1 MAALPAGVQYGL
13 SSESSYKENKEL
25 VFVKLTDSALKAIE
39 DFLRNNTDR
48 LAKPKIQFLP
58 GNEGKI
64 SIPAPAS
71 GNGQAGEATFHF
83 SINSNAEMEGPQG
96 SFECVRSG
104 GARRLESCGP
114 LSRRMRVQA
123 NDDSYEATKDRM
135 ARTVAA
141 EQSKCTRVI
150 KPNQTDIGRRVK
162 LRSTHPYSGVGAT
175 QLADRAERPERP
187 ERPDRP
193 ERPERAERPDRAER
207 PERPERADRPE
218 RPDRPDRPERPERVE
233 RPDRPDRPVPPAPR
247 PQPAPGVPPHQSH
260 PQHQQHPQHP
270 PTQHQPQRPPPNP
283 DLTRRSL
290 KERLIQLLALK
301 PFKKPELY
309 ARLSTEGI
317 KEKERSFL
325 NKILSQISILKDN
338 TYQLRRNVWND
349 VNEDW
354 PFYTEEE
361 KRILKRRKPQNLT
374 PPLSSDSANSLSPR
388 ASPSGNKRA
397 SSASSAGSA
406 ASAAGGTVPGAALPA
421 LGADEAPA
429 AKKQRISHY
438 RRPSPPSS
446 GYATT
451 SSGERQASDNEDDR
465 TTVKKDGY
473 SNGYTLNYNTVKD
486 LCPSPVKTNGFR
498 SSPPVEPQTNIT
510 EKDITNNEPLENTEL
525 APVPD
530 ENMTDLE
537 EIERSSWISRQYPP
551 ITSSNIRRAY
561 KNEFAEL
568 YTEYRSLYNRVAQ
581 VAAVFTRLEQ
591 DLKRAQ
597 PLSPHHQSIEQRI
610 VDEYRR
616 VNNDPAYKQERRRVN
631 YLHRKLTHIKR
642 MVYQYDQL
650 RNLKPDRVST
660 ASTTQAY

>member
-13 SSESSYKENKEL
+13 SSESSCKENKEL

-39 DFLRNNTDR
+39 DFIRNNRDK
-48 LAKPKIQFLP
+48 LAKPTIQFLP

-64 SIPAPAS
+64 AIPAPS
-71 GNGQAGEATFHF
+71 NGNGSSGEATFHF

-114 LSRRMRVQA
+114 LPRRMRVQA

-162 LRSTHPYSGVGAT
+162 VRSSHPLFSSGPT
-175 QLADRAERPERP
+175 SIPDRLERP

-193 ERPERAERPDRAER
+193 ERPER
-207 PERPERADRPE
+207 
-218 RPDRPDRPERPERVE
+218 VE
-233 RPDRPDRPVPPAPR
+233 RPLRVIPPASRPLP
-247 PQPAPGVPPHQSH
+247 PQPHPHL
-260 PQHQQHPQHP
+260 
-270 PTQHQPQRPPPNP
+270 QPQQPQSQSQLQLQQQQQRAPPNP
-283 DLTRRSL
+283 DLCRRSI

-301 PFKKPELY
+301 NFKKPELY
-309 ARLSTEGI
+309 ARLNSEGI
-317 KEKERSFL
+317 KEKERAVMH
-325 NKILSQISILKDN
+325 KILQQIATIKDN
-338 TYQLRRNVWND
+338 CYLLRRHMWND

-361 KRILKRRKPQNLT
+361 KRMLKRRKPQNLT

-388 ASPSGNKRA
+388 ASPSASKRPSGVNPNA
-397 SSASSAGSA
+397 EE
-406 ASAAGGTVPGAALPA
+406 VPV
-421 LGADEAPA
+421 
-429 AKKQRISHY
+429 KKQRISHY

-451 SSGERQASDNEDDR
+451 SSGERHASDNEDER
-465 TTVKKDGY
+465 TTVKKD
-473 SNGYTLNYNTVKD
+473 NGYTLNFTTVKD

-498 SSPPVEPQTNIT
+498 SSPPVEQTSIT
-510 EKDITNNEPLENTEL
+510 VKDITNTEPLENTEL
-525 APVPD
+525 TSVPD

-537 EIERSSWISRQYPP
+537 EIERQYPP
-551 ITSSNIRRAY
+551 ITSTSTRRAY

-568 YTEYRSLYNRVAQ
+568 YAVYRKLYARVAQ
-581 VAAVFTRLEQ
+581 VAQLFTKLEHQ
-591 DLKRAQ
+591 LKRA
-597 PLSPHHQSIEQRI
+597 PPHSPHHQTIEQRI
-610 VDEYRR
+610 VEEYRR
-616 VNNDPAYKQERRRVN
+616 VRNDSTYQEDRRRVN

-642 MVYQYDQL
+642 MVHQYDQL
-650 RNLKPDRVST
+650 RNLKPERVSA

>member
-39 DFLRNNTDR
+39 DFLRNNRDR
-48 LAKPKIQFLP
+48 LAKPKIQFLS
-58 GNEGKI
+58 GNDGKI

-71 GNGQAGEATFHF
+71 GNGQSGEATFLF

-114 LSRRMRVQA
+114 LPRRMRVQA

-150 KPNQTDIGRRVK
+150 KPNQNDIGRRVK
-162 LRSTHPYSGVGAT
+162 VRSSHPYSGAT
-175 QLADRAERPERP
+175 QLAERAERLDRAERPERP
-187 ERPDRP
+187 ERQ
-193 ERPERAERPDRAER
+193 ERPERSERS
-207 PERPERADRPE
+207 
-218 RPDRPDRPERPERVE
+218 DRPERPERVE
-233 RPDRPDRPVPPAPR
+233 RPDRVERPTPPVPRPVP
-247 PQPAPGVPPHQSH
+247 QPVQPPHQ
-260 PQHQQHPQHP
+260 QYPQHP
-270 PTQHQPQRPPPNP
+270 HTNPHQPQRPPPNP

-290 KERLIQLLALK
+290 KERLIQLLALR

-309 ARLSTEGI
+309 LRLNSEGI
-317 KEKERSFL
+317 KEKERSL
-325 NKILSQISILKDN
+325 VNKILPHISTLKDN
-338 TYQLRRNVWND
+338 CYHLRRNVWND

-354 PFYTEEE
+354 PFYSEEE
-361 KRILKRRKPQNLT
+361 KRMLKRRKPQNLT

-388 ASPSGNKRA
+388 ASPSCSKRTSTA
-397 SSASSAGSA
+397 PLPVPSLPPNSGAAAA
-406 ASAAGGTVPGAALPA
+406 ASVSVLPSV
-421 LGADEAPA
+421 ADVEPPA

-465 TTVKKDGY
+465 TNVKKD
-473 SNGYTLNYNTVKD
+473 NGYTLNYTTVKD
-486 LCPSPVKTNGFR
+486 LCPSPVKANGFR
-498 SSPPVEPQTNIT
+498 SSPLVEQNNIA
-510 EKDITNNEPLENTEL
+510 EKEIANNVPLENPEI

-530 ENMTDLE
+530 ENMAEEESLD
-537 EIERSSWISRQYPP
+537 EIERQYPP

-568 YTEYRSLYNRVAQ
+568 YKEYRLLYARIAQ
-581 VAAVFTRLEQ
+581 VAALFTRLEQ
-591 DLKRAQ
+591 ELKRAQ

-616 VNNDPAYKQERRRVN
+616 VNNDAAYKKERRRVN
-631 YLHRKLTHIKR
+631 FLHRKLNHIKR
-642 MVYQYDQL
+642 MVNQYDQL
-650 RNLKPDRVST
+650 RNLKPERVST

>member
-39 DFLRNNTDR
+39 DFLRNNRDR
-48 LAKPKIQFLP
+48 LAKPKIQFLS

-71 GNGQAGEATFHF
+71 GNGQSGEATFLF

-104 GARRLESCGP
+104 GVRRLESCGP
-114 LSRRMRVQA
+114 LPRRMRVQA

-150 KPNQTDIGRRVK
+150 KPNQNDIGRRVK
-162 LRSTHPYSGVGAT
+162 VRTSHPYPGAA
-175 QLADRAERPERP
+175 QLAERAERLERA

-193 ERPERAERPDRAER
+193 ERPER
-207 PERPERADRPE
+207 PERS
-218 RPDRPDRPERPERVE
+218 ERPERVE
-233 RPDRPDRPVPPAPR
+233 RPDRVERPAPPAPR
-247 PQPAPGVPPHQSH
+247 PAPQPAQPPHQQY
-260 PQHQQHPQHP
+260 PQNQHTNPHL
-270 PTQHQPQRPPPNP
+270 PQRPPPNP

-309 ARLSTEGI
+309 SRLNSEGI
-317 KEKERSFL
+317 KEKERSL
-325 NKILSQISILKDN
+325 VNKILPQISMLKDN
-338 TYQLRRNVWND
+338 CYHLRRINWND

-361 KRILKRRKPQNLT
+361 KRMLKRRKPQNLT

-388 ASPSGNKRA
+388 ASPSASKRTSTA
-397 SSASSAGSA
+397 PLPIPSISNSSGGAG
-406 ASAAGGTVPGAALPA
+406 ASAAASVTVVPTVEVEP
-421 LGADEAPA
+421 PA
-429 AKKQRISHY
+429 AKKQRISHYY

-465 TTVKKDGY
+465 TNVKKD
-473 SNGYTLNYNTVKD
+473 NGYTLNYTTVKD

-498 SSPPVEPQTNIT
+498 SSPPVEQTNIT
-510 EKDITNNEPLENTEL
+510 DKDITNNEPLENTEL

-530 ENMTDLE
+530 ENMTKSLE
-537 EIERSSWISRQYPP
+537 EIERQYPP

-568 YTEYRSLYNRVAQ
+568 YTEYRSLYARIAQ
-581 VAAVFTRLEQ
+581 VAALFTRLEQ
-591 DLKRAQ
+591 ELKRAQ

-631 YLHRKLTHIKR
+631 YLHRKLNHIKR
-642 MVYQYDQL
+642 MVNQYDQL

>member
-39 DFLRNNTDR
+39 DFIRNNRDK

-71 GNGQAGEATFHF
+71 GNGSAGEATFHF

-96 SFECVRSG
+96 SFECVRGG
-104 GARRLESCGP
+104 GARRLETCGP
-114 LSRRMRVQA
+114 LPRRMRVQA

-135 ARTVAA
+135 ARTIAT

-162 LRSTHPYSGVGAT
+162 VRTSHNPLFSLSRSI
-175 QLADRAERPERP
+175 
-187 ERPDRP
+187 
-193 ERPERAERPDRAER
+193 
-207 PERPERADRPE
+207 
-218 RPDRPDRPERPERVE
+218 
-233 RPDRPDRPVPPAPR
+233 
-247 PQPAPGVPPHQSH
+247 
-260 PQHQQHPQHP
+260 
-270 PTQHQPQRPPPNP
+270 
-283 DLTRRSL
+283 

-309 ARLSTEGI
+309 ARLNSEGV
-317 KEKERSFL
+317 KEKERSVV
-325 NKILSQISILKDN
+325 NKILPQIGTLKDN
-338 TYQLRRNVWND
+338 CYHLRRHMWND

-354 PFYTEEE
+354 PFYSEEE
-361 KRILKRRKPQNLT
+361 KRMLKRRKPQNLT
-374 PPLSSDSANSLSPR
+374 PPL
-388 ASPSGNKRA
+388 
-397 SSASSAGSA
+397 
-406 ASAAGGTVPGAALPA
+406 T
-421 LGADEAPA
+421 
-429 AKKQRISHY
+429 KKQRISHY

-451 SSGERQASDNEDDR
+451 SSGERHASDNEDDR
-465 TTVKKDGY
+465 TTVKKD
-473 SNGYTLNYNTVKD
+473 NGYTLNFTTVKD

-498 SSPPVEPQTNIT
+498 NSPPVEQSSIT
-510 EKDITNNEPLENTEL
+510 EKDITNTEPLVENTEL
-525 APVPD
+525 TSVPE

-537 EIERSSWISRQYPP
+537 EIERQYPP
-551 ITSSNIRRAY
+551 ITSSSTRRAY

-568 YTEYRSLYNRVAQ
+568 YQEYRTLYARVAR
-581 VAAVFTRLEQ
+581 VAATFTQLEHQ
-591 DLKRAQ
+591 LKRAQ
-597 PLSPHHQSIEQRI
+597 PHSPHHQSIEQRI
-610 VDEYRR
+610 VEEYRR
-616 VNNDPAYKQERRRVN
+616 VRNDAVYQQQRRRVN

-642 MVYQYDQL
+642 MVHQYDQL
-650 RNLKPDRVST
+650 RNLKPERVAA

>member
-1 MAALPAGVQYGL
+1 M
-13 SSESSYKENKEL
+13 
-25 VFVKLTDSALKAIE
+25 
-39 DFLRNNTDR
+39 R
-48 LAKPKIQFLP
+48 L
-58 GNEGKI
+58 KI

-175 QLADRAERPERP
+175 Q
-187 ERPDRP
+187 
-193 ERPERAERPDRAER
+193 

-406 ASAAGGTVPGAALPA
+406 ASAAGGT
-421 LGADEAPA
+421 
-429 AKKQRISHY
+429 RISHY

-650 RNLKPDRVST
+650 SVTHLKDYGNIPVSHCNVTVDRYVRNLKPDRVST

>member
-39 DFLRNNTDR
+39 DFIRNNRDK
-48 LAKPKIQFLP
+48 LAKPTIQFLP

-64 SIPAPAS
+64 SIPAPATS
-71 GNGQAGEATFHF
+71 NGPTHESTFHF

-104 GARRLESCGP
+104 GARRLEACGP
-114 LSRRMRVQA
+114 LPRRMRVQA

-162 LRSTHPYSGVGAT
+162 VRSSHPLYSSGPAALG
-175 QLADRAERPERP
+175 AERS

-193 ERPERAERPDRAER
+193 ERVDRP
-207 PERPERADRPE
+207 DRPE
-218 RPDRPDRPERPERVE
+218 RPDRPDRPDRPE
-233 RPDRPDRPVPPAPR
+233 RPDRPSTTRPAPT
-247 PQPAPGVPPHQSH
+247 PAPH
-260 PQHQQHPQHP
+260 PGALQPQLP
-270 PTQHQPQRPPPNP
+270 NQPQRPPQNP
-283 DLTRRSL
+283 QLARRSI

-309 ARLSTEGI
+309 LRLNQEGI
-317 KEKERSFL
+317 KEKERSVV
-325 NKILSQISILKDN
+325 NKILPQIGSLKDN
-338 TYQLRRNVWND
+338 CYHLHRHIWND

-374 PPLSSDSANSLSPR
+374 PPVSSDSTNSLSPR
-388 ASPSGNKRA
+388 ASPGAPGTPGCKRPGGGGG
-397 SSASSAGSA
+397 AGA
-406 ASAAGGTVPGAALPA
+406 GPGPGPGAGAGGEEP
-421 LGADEAPA
+421 PA

-446 GYATT
+446 GYATGSSGA
-451 SSGERQASDNEDDR
+451 SSGERHASDNEDDR
-465 TTVKKDGY
+465 TTVKKD
-473 SNGYTLNYNTVKD
+473 NGYTLSFNTVKE
-486 LCPSPVKTNGFR
+486 LCPSPVKTNGYR
-498 SSPPVEPQTNIT
+498 NSPPVEQTSIT
-510 EKDITNNEPLENTEL
+510 EKDITNTEPLENTEL
-525 APVPD
+525 TSGPD
-530 ENMTDLE
+530 ETMTDVE
-537 EIERSSWISRQYPP
+537 EIERQYPP
-551 ITSSNIRRAY
+551 ITSSSTRRAY

-568 YTEYRSLYNRVAQ
+568 YTEYQSLYARVAQ
-581 VAAVFTRLEQ
+581 VAKLFTSLELQ
-591 DLKRAQ
+591 LKRA
-597 PLSPHHQSIEQRI
+597 PPHSPHHQSIEQRI
-610 VDEYRR
+610 VEEYRR
-616 VNNDPAYKQERRRVN
+616 VQNDGEYQAQKRRVN

-642 MVYQYDQL
+642 MVQQYDQL
-650 RNLKPDRVST
+650 RNLKSERSRVPS

>member
-39 DFLRNNTDR
+39 DFIRNNRDK
-48 LAKPKIQFLP
+48 LAKPTIQFLP

-64 SIPAPAS
+64 SIPAPATS
-71 GNGQAGEATFHF
+71 NGPTHESTFHF

-104 GARRLESCGP
+104 GARRLEACGP
-114 LSRRMRVQA
+114 LPRRMRVQA

-162 LRSTHPYSGVGAT
+162 VRSSHPLYSSGPAALG
-175 QLADRAERPERP
+175 AERPE
-187 ERPDRP
+187 RP
-193 ERPERAERPDRAER
+193 ERPERAERP
-207 PERPERADRPE
+207 ERPERAAR
-218 RPDRPDRPERPERVE
+218 
-233 RPDRPDRPVPPAPR
+233 PAPT
-247 PQPAPGVPPHQSH
+247 PAPLPGA
-260 PQHQQHPQHP
+260 PQLP
-270 PTQHQPQRPPPNP
+270 HQPQRPPQNP
-283 DLTRRSL
+283 QLARRSI

-309 ARLSTEGI
+309 LRLNQEGI
-317 KEKERSFL
+317 KEKERSVV
-325 NKILSQISILKDN
+325 NKILPQIGSLKDN
-338 TYQLRRNVWND
+338 CYHLHRHIWND

-374 PPLSSDSANSLSPR
+374 PPVSSDSTNSLSPR
-388 ASPSGNKRA
+388 ASPGA
-397 SSASSAGSA
+397 
-406 ASAAGGTVPGAALPA
+406 PGAGTPRGKRPA
-421 LGADEAPA
+421 GAGAGAGAAPAGDDAPA

-446 GYATT
+446 GYATGSSGA
-451 SSGERQASDNEDDR
+451 SSGERHASDNEDDR
-465 TTVKKDGY
+465 TTVKKD
-473 SNGYTLNYNTVKD
+473 NGYTLSFNTVKE
-486 LCPSPVKTNGFR
+486 LCPSPVKANGYR
-498 SSPPVEPQTNIT
+498 NSPPVEQTSIT
-510 EKDITNNEPLENTEL
+510 EKDITNTEPLENTEL
-525 APVPD
+525 TSGPD
-530 ENMTDLE
+530 ETMTDLE
-537 EIERSSWISRQYPP
+537 EIERQYPP
-551 ITSSNIRRAY
+551 ITSSSTRRAY

-568 YTEYRSLYNRVAQ
+568 YTEYQSLYARVAQ
-581 VAAVFTRLEQ
+581 VAKLFTSLELQ
-591 DLKRAQ
+591 LKRA
-597 PLSPHHQSIEQRI
+597 PPHSPHHQSIEQRI
-610 VDEYRR
+610 VEEYRR
-616 VNNDPAYKQERRRVN
+616 VQNDGEYQAQKRRVN

-642 MVYQYDQL
+642 MVHQYDQL
-650 RNLKPDRVST
+650 RNLKSERVPS

>member
-1 MAALPAGVQYGL
+1 MAKQARLH
-13 SSESSYKENKEL
+13 
-25 VFVKLTDSALKAIE
+25 FTSALIVMQ
-39 DFLRNNTDR
+39 RWR
-48 LAKPKIQFLP
+48 VH
-58 GNEGKI
+58 
-64 SIPAPAS
+64 S
-71 GNGQAGEATFHF
+71 GSPVF
-83 SINSNAEMEGPQG
+83 QG

-438 RRPSPPSS
+438 L
-446 GYATT
+446 
-451 SSGERQASDNEDDR
+451 
-465 TTVKKDGY
+465 KKDGY

-537 EIERSSWISRQYPP
+537 EIERQYPP

-650 RNLKPDRVST
+650 SGFLNLICLFQVCNAFKGLREHTTKLEARSCFNREHN
-660 ASTTQAY
+660 ASVLTLKFPAARRSLPLVLIYN